1 MRAWIRHQAVKN
13 ALLLGLATLLA
24 LICTELAIRMAA
36 QFSPDV
42 RYLATTKDARPLSYS
57 SLTEFL
63 ASFPIHIV
71 PHRNWNNYY
80 ANALGFTDREFSTEK
95 PPSTLRVMALG
106 DSFAYGLVAY
116 PRNVLT
122 LVESRLAESCRDQ
135 RVEIMN
141 FGVPSTGVWEYRMLH
156 KLAAPIYRPDRV
168 VIHFY
173 MGNDGPN
180 SFNGTTE
187 LPRRNGRPKFRS
199 FAWTYLVNSITLL
212 QSVERVP
219 ASGTAG
225 TRRPA
230 RGGDQ
235 VANVPEI
242 TDRNRGPSFTEQA
255 FVPIAAAELGRLYS
269 KPNQIG
275 RDAWTQIFEVLD
287 LLRTEV
293 IASTGHVPSIVLY
306 PSALQVYPQF
316 LAATISRSEG
326 FFPGA
331 TARDFDAQFP
341 NRMMADYCRRA
352 GIPCHDLTPRLMEA
366 ARESSD
372 PLYIQRD
379 THWNI
384 RGNQIAAAAETTAL
398 QDELCAVH

>member
-1 MRAWIRHQAVKN
+1 
-13 ALLLGLATLLA
+13 ATLLA

-141 FGVPSTGVWEYRMLH
+141 FGMPSTGVGEYRMLH

-168 VIHFY
+168 MIHFY

-180 SFNGTTE
+180 SFN
-187 LPRRNGRPKFRS
+187 
-199 FAWTYLVNSITLL
+199 
-212 QSVERVP
+212 
-219 ASGTAG
+219 
-225 TRRPA
+225 
-230 RGGDQ
+230 
-235 VANVPEI
+235 
-242 TDRNRGPSFTEQA
+242 
-255 FVPIAAAELGRLYS
+255 
-269 KPNQIG
+269 
-275 RDAWTQIFEVLD
+275 
-287 LLRTEV
+287 
-293 IASTGHVPSIVLY
+293 
-306 PSALQVYPQF
+306 
-316 LAATISRSEG
+316 
-326 FFPGA
+326 
-331 TARDFDAQFP
+331 
-341 NRMMADYCRRA
+341 
-352 GIPCHDLTPRLMEA
+352 
-366 ARESSD
+366 
-372 PLYIQRD
+372 
-379 THWNI
+379 
-384 RGNQIAAAAETTAL
+384 
-398 QDELCAVH
+398 